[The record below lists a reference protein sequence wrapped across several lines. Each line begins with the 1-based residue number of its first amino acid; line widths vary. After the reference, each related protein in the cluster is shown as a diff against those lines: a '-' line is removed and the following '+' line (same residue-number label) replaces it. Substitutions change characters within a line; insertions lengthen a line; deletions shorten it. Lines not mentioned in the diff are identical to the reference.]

1 MWPVVNNPQLLL
13 LLQERFHHEEGK
25 YTVRFRCERDVLAE
39 AISTVARATS
49 ARSGTSTTLSGILLE
64 VQGDNLHLAG
74 TDLDLTIQTNVAVA
88 GSRDGSC
95 VVKARLAADIVRSMP
110 PGAISIEG
118 DEDDIAIRSG
128 RSNFSVRTYPAPD
141 FPRLAPPG
149 DAKLSLTGAGL
160 ASALT
165 QVVKAA
171 SSDDNRPMLTGV
183 LMASENDGLRL
194 VATDS
199 YRLALRDLPG
209 LRVLSEGQKVVV
221 PAKGLSELQR
231 MLNSAGGDDKA
242 VDLYLGNIDA
252 TFEVGPT
259 RLTTRLITGDF
270 PNYQQLMPPSY
281 PNRAVLPKA
290 ELVEAVKRM
299 KLLVED
305 LNTPVRMAFRP
316 DGVELNVITPDL
328 GHAEEELDATY
339 EGEPDVKVAFNP
351 AYLIDGIEAVGT
363 EEVILETVDA
373 TKPAMIRPTK
383 GDDFRY
389 LLMPVRV
396 A

>member
-1 MWPVVNNPQLLL
+1 M
-13 LLQERFHHEEGK
+13 
-25 YTVRFRCERDVLAE
+25 RFRCERDVLAE